1 MVNLLTDINICCVV
15 SIDVVRSMKLI
26 YDSQVFTEFLTILT
40 KYSVDVTVTVDKS
53 LNCSVYIF
61 TYVYMFIYL

>member
-1 MVNLLTDINICCVV
+1 MANLLTDINICCVV

-53 LNCSVYIF
+53 LNCSVYIL